1 MGRRLRPPLAHAIF
15 GGLAVLA
22 LIGALSR
29 PRGAAPPRP
38 AVAAVPARDVRA
50 LLARLVAIPT
60 DPPRGTTAAAEAM
73 AEELRAAGVVDVE
86 VSGPTPE
93 RKNLVAR
100 IPGSGARE
108 PLLLLAHIDVVAADA
123 ARWSTDPWTLV
134 EKDGYYHGRGVID
147 DKAQAAIFV
156 EIAATL
162 ARERARLD
170 RDVIVALTAD
180 EEEGEHDGVAWLL
193 ASRRARIQAGLCITE
208 GGGGDMRRGRYV
220 ANLVQVS
227 EKIEQSFVLEA
238 RAKGGDSA
246 QPNGDNAIVRLARA
260 LDRASKLR
268 FPRRTDATTRAYFA
282 AVAAREPAPLA
293 DDLAAVGRGATGAE
307 LDRVAAASTWWAA
320 MVQTTCEAT
329 EIAGGHGEGALP
341 EVARATVNCR
351 VLPDGAG
358 TGAVDDVERAISA
371 AIDDPH
377 VQIARKWPAVAG
389 PAAAR
394 DPALFAAVERVTAEL
409 WPGVP
414 VTPSMLPS
422 ATDGRF
428 LRAAG
433 IPTYGVSG
441 LFEDVDDVREHAAD
455 ERIGVRQLHDAH
467 AFLDRLVRDLSG
479 APRRAP
485 STAVGAGIR

>member
-22 LIGALSR
+22 LVGLLAR
-29 PRGAAPPRP
+29 PRGSTP
-38 AVAAVPARDVRA
+38 AQPAAAVTPARDVRS

-60 DPPRGTTAAAEAM
+60 DPSRGTTVAADAM
-73 AEELRAAGVVDVE
+73 AEELRAAGVRDVE

-100 IPGSGARE
+100 LPGSGARP
-108 PLLLLAHIDVVAADA
+108 PLLLLAHVDVVAADP
-123 ARWSTDPWTLV
+123 ARWSTDPFTLV

-156 EIAATL
+156 EILATL
-162 ARERARLD
+162 ARERARPD
-170 RDVIVALTAD
+170 RDVVVALTAD

-193 ASRRARIQAGLCITE
+193 ANRRARIDASLCLTE
-208 GGGGDMRRGRYV
+208 GGGGDMRGGRLV
-220 ANLVQVS
+220 ANLVQVA
-227 EKIEQSFVLEA
+227 EKIEQSFVLEV

-246 QPNGDNAIVRLARA
+246 QPNGDNAIARLARA

-268 FPRRTDATTRAYFA
+268 FPARTDATTRAYFA
-282 AVAAREPAPLA
+282 AIAPREAPPLS
-293 DDLAAVGRGATGAE
+293 DDLAAVGRGATGPE
-307 LDRVAAASTWWAA
+307 LERVAAASTWWAA
-320 MVQTTCEAT
+320 MTRTTCEAT
-329 EIAGGHGEGALP
+329 QITGGHGEGALP
-341 EVARATVNCR
+341 EVARATLNCR
-351 VLPDGAG
+351 VLPDGPG
-358 TGAVDDVERAISA
+358 TGAVDEVERALGA
-371 AIDDPH
+371 AIDDPNVH
-377 VQIARKWPAVAG
+377 VARKWEPVAG
-389 PAAAR
+389 PPAGR
-394 DPALFAAVERVTAEL
+394 DASLFAAVERVTGEL

-414 VTPSMLPS
+414 VAPSMLPS
-422 ATDGRF
+422 ATDGRL

-467 AFLDRLVRDLSG
+467 EFTDRLVRDLAG
-479 APRRAP
+479 VPRRAP
-485 STAVGAGIR
+485 SAARGPGIR